1 MQVYSGDTAQPQSER
16 LALKNGLRD
25 ALAQGQLFLEYQPQ
39 VDLADRRVVGV
50 EALLRWQHPV
60 YGRIDPGRFI
70 PLAEETGMIVPIG
83 EWALRTACQQNRAW
97 CAAGLPQIKTAVNLS
112 ARQLKEPGLPARVL
126 AILRETGMPASCL
139 DLEITE
145 GMLIEDLVGN
155 CALMSGLR
163 QAGVIVSI
171 DDFGTGYSSLNYLS
185 ELPVDI
191 LKMDGLFV
199 RRLGA
204 TGSAAAGRARSYA
217 IAEAIV
223 SMAHRLRLRV
233 IAESVETPEQLSD
246 LCAMG
251 CDAAQ
256 GYLFARPLPAGEVA
270 ALLARQDEAAPLMPA

>member
-1 MQVYSGDTAQPQSER
+1 
-16 LALKNGLRD
+16 
-25 ALAQGQLFLEYQPQ
+25 
-39 VDLADRRVVGV
+39 
-50 EALLRWQHPV
+50 
-60 YGRIDPGRFI
+60 
-70 PLAEETGMIVPIG
+70 MIVPIG
-83 EWALRTACQQNRAW
+83 DWALRSACLQNRAW
-97 CAAGLPQIKTAVNLS
+97 RAAGLPEIKTAVNLS

-126 AILRETGMPASCL
+126 AILVETGMPARCL

-145 GMLIEDLVGN
+145 GMLIEDLAAN
-155 CALMSGLR
+155 CALMNGLR
-163 QAGVIVSI
+163 QAGVVVSI

-204 TGSAAAGRARSYA
+204 GGAGGAGSAANPKCSRSFA

-223 SMAHRLRLRV
+223 AMAHRLGLDV
-233 IAESVETPEQLSD
+233 IAEAVETPEQLAD

-256 GYLFARPLPAGEVA
+256 GYLFARPLPPGEVA
-270 ALLARQDEAAPLMPA
+270 TLLARQVEAAPLEPA